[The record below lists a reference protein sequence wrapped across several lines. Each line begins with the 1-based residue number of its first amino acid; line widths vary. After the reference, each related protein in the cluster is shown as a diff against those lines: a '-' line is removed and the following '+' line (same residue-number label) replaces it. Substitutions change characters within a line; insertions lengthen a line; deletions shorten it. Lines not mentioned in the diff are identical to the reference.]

1 MALWGPIWA
10 LPLRVQLPRDLMP
23 TRSVAM
29 PVSWQH
35 RPRDHQSEAWLSE
48 GLQGLLRPGPPPS
61 SLNGGN
67 RRTGTIAPL
76 AVGAGRGTTIASLG
90 HLDPAGCGN
99 SHSTPRQKAIASDNA
114 SAAMACLTAG
124 ALAAGVTST

>member
-76 AVGAGRGTTIASLG
+76 AVGAGRGDDDRKLRTSRPGRLWQFTLNAAATSDCLG
-90 HLDPAGCGN
+90 
-99 SHSTPRQKAIASDNA
+99 
-114 SAAMACLTAG
+114 
-124 ALAAGVTST
+124 